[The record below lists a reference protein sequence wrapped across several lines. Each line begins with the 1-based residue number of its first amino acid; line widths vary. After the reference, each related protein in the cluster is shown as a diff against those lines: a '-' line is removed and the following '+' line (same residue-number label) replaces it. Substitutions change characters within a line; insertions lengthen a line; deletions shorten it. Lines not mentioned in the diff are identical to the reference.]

1 MTALFAGRTL
11 LTGKYIVITGAA
23 RGLGYD
29 FTRAALEA
37 GATVLMVDIL
47 GDLLTERAA
56 DFQAAGLPAIA
67 LKADLS
73 LPDEIAAVA
82 AKVAQEWPHL
92 DGLINCAA
100 LATGVGGVDMMGY
113 DPDLWDRVMTINVK
127 GTWLMSQALVPY
139 LKQSG
144 QGRIV
149 NIASDTALW
158 GAPRLMAYTA
168 SKGAILAMTRSM
180 ARELGPFNI
189 TVNSL
194 SPGLT
199 LVEATEY
206 VPAERHSLYVNGRAI
221 SREQLPE
228 DVSGT
233 ALYLLSDLA
242 AFVTGQN
249 IPVNGGFV
257 FN

>member
-1 MTALFAGRTL
+1 MRALL
-11 LTGKYIVITGAA
+11 EGKKIVITGAA

-29 FTRAALEA
+29 FTRAAPED

-47 GDLLTERAA
+47 EDLLKERAELL
-56 DFQAAGLPAIA
+56 QAEGLPASYIV
-67 LKADLS
+67 ADLS
-73 LPDEIAAVA
+73 LPEAID
-82 AKVAQEWPHL
+82 KVAEEVEQAWSYV

-100 LATGVGGVDMMGY
+100 LATGVGGVDMMNY

-127 GTWLMSQALVPY
+127 GTWLMTQAMVPF
-139 LKQSG
+139 LKRSN
-144 QGRIV
+144 QGRVV

-158 GAPRLMAYTA
+158 GAPKLMAYTA

-180 ARELGPFNI
+180 ARELGEFNI

-199 LVEATEY
+199 LVEATAY

-221 SREQLPE
+221 QREQLPE

>member
-1 MTALFAGRTL
+1 MTTL
-11 LTGKYIVITGAA
+11 LQGKHVVITGAA
-23 RGLGYD
+23 RGLGFD
-29 FTRAALEA
+29 FAYAALEA

-47 GDLLTERAA
+47 ADLLAEKAKSL
-56 DFQAAGLPAIA
+56 QAQGFPVYHVA
-67 LKADLS
+67 ADLS
-73 LPDEIAAVA
+73 EATSIQSVA
-82 AKVAQEWPHL
+82 TWVETHWEKV

-100 LATGVGGVDMMGY
+100 LATGVGGVDMMDY
-113 DPDLWDRVMTINVK
+113 DPDLWDRVMGVNVK
-127 GTWLMSQALVPY
+127 GTWLMTQAMVPF
-139 LKQSG
+139 LKKSSAG
-144 QGRIV
+144 KVV

-158 GAPRLMAYTA
+158 GAPRLMAYVA

-180 ARELGPFNI
+180 ARELGAFNI
-189 TVNSL
+189 AVNSL

-206 VPAERHSLYVNGRAI
+206 VPEERHHLYVNGRAI
-221 SREQLPE
+221 QREQLPG

-242 AFVTGQN
+242 SFVTGQN

>member
-1 MTALFAGRTL
+1 MTTL
-11 LTGKYIVITGAA
+11 LKGKKVVITGAA
-23 RGLGYD
+23 RGLGFD
-29 FTRAALEA
+29 FACAVLDA

-47 GDLLTERAA
+47 ADLLAEKTVKL
-56 DFQAAGLPAIA
+56 QAKGLPVDYIT
-67 LKADLS
+67 ADLS
-73 LPDEIAAVA
+73 QPSSIEGISAWVETHWQS
-82 AKVAQEWPHL
+82 V

-100 LATGVGGVDMMGY
+100 LATGVGGVDMMDY
-113 DPDLWDRVMTINVK
+113 DPDLWDRVMTVNVK
-127 GTWLMSQALVPY
+127 GTWLMTQAMVPF
-139 LKQSG
+139 LKKSSAG
-144 QGRIV
+144 KVV

-158 GAPRLMAYTA
+158 GAPRLMAYVA
-168 SKGAILAMTRSM
+168 SKGAILSMTRSM
-180 ARELGPFNI
+180 ARELGAFNI
-189 TVNSL
+189 SVNAL

-206 VPAERHSLYVNGRAI
+206 VPEERHNLYVNGRAI
-221 SREQLPE
+221 QREQLPG

-242 AFVTGQN
+242 SFVTGQN